1 VRPLVITLV
10 VGAVLVLALAC
21 TAGPPVLC
29 ATDLPD
35 GGCSYHV
42 EVHCGDEP
50 PCSNGSFQILD
61 AGTCVRDKSQDVIG
75 CL

>member
-1 VRPLVITLV
+1 MKRAGVAIACL
-10 VGAVLVLALAC
+10 AAAALASC
-21 TAGPPVLC
+21 SVGPPVFC
-29 ATDLPD
+29 ATGLPD

-50 PCSNGSFQILD
+50 VCRAGSTQVLD
-61 AGTCVRDKSQDVIG
+61 AGTCERDKGADVIG

>member
-1 VRPLVITLV
+1 MRPALVI
-10 VGAVLVLALAC
+10 GAVAAVLAFAAAC

-29 ATDLPD
+29 ATTLAD

-50 PCSNGSFQILD
+50 VCRSGSFQVLD